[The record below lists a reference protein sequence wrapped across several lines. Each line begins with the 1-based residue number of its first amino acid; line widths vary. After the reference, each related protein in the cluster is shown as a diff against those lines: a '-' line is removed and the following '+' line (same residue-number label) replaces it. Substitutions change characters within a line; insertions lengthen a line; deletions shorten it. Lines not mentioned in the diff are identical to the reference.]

1 MPEKGTLMAKR
12 IKQYL
17 IWAVLAFAFYFL
29 LDHHFIY
36 YQHHV
41 RLLKKME
48 PSLEYTFFSLE
59 NKHPDKILAIDLLR
73 WDGIGGLMVEYQLV
87 SEERRWELENQ
98 YDYED
103 EMEAQ

>member
-1 MPEKGTLMAKR
+1 MAKR

-17 IWAVLAFAFYFL
+17 IWALSAYAFYFL

-36 YQHHV
+36 YQHRV

-59 NKHPDKILAIDLLR
+59 NKRPEKILGIDLLR
-73 WDGIGGLMVEYQLV
+73 WDGIGDLMVEYDLL
-87 SEERRWELENQ
+87 SDDKRWDLESK
-98 YDYED
+98 YDMED
-103 EMEAQ
+103 EVEE

>member
-1 MPEKGTLMAKR
+1 MAKR

-17 IWAVLAFAFYFL
+17 VWAVLAFAFYFL

-36 YQHHV
+36 YKHDV

-59 NKHPDKILAIDLLR
+59 NKKPDKILAIDLLR
-73 WDGIGGLMVEYQLV
+73 WDGIGDLMVEYDLI
-87 SEERRWELENQ
+87 SEDRRWELENQ
-98 YDYED
+98 YDYD
-103 EMEAQ
+103 EEMAAE

>member
-1 MPEKGTLMAKR
+1 MAKR

-36 YQHHV
+36 YQRHV

-59 NKHPDKILAIDLLR
+59 NKNPDKILSIDLLR
-73 WDGIGGLMVEYQLV
+73 WDGIGELMVEYDLI
-87 SEERRWELENQ
+87 SDKKRWELENQ

-103 EMEAQ
+103 EMETQ